1 MCARVLV
8 IRTVTDHIMKLH
20 ALNDVA
26 LCTQTPAKFPLQYVL
41 LLNLQLVL
49 IATFM
54 ETAHKNRQQS
64 ILQSIIIQSL
74 VLKHKAQNWQQSHIG
89 DTCTLPPTRQ
99 HNKS

>member
-20 ALNDVA
+20 ALKDVA
-26 LCTQTPAKFPLQYVL
+26 LWTQTPAKFPLQYVL

-49 IATFM
+49 LATFM
-54 ETAHKNRQQS
+54 ETAHKHRHQS

-74 VLKHKAQNWQQSHIG
+74 VL
-89 DTCTLPPTRQ
+89 
-99 HNKS
+99 